1 MTGIQWQKI
10 VDRLRKY
17 KEVVM
22 PDGDLLILWENG
34 DVSLRDGVDG
44 HCIICTTNLSNIR
57 QIYVP

>member
-22 PDGDLLILWENG
+22 PDGDLLFFGKTVMFL
-34 DVSLRDGVDG
+34 
-44 HCIICTTNLSNIR
+44 
-57 QIYVP
+57 